1 MTNDSEEIRRL
12 GEARSDEEPRTLEW
26 DGITQR
32 TSNSDWLLAERDRLA
47 DAARAARWS
56 EVLGVVREHPMLVN
70 SARLGGTSGFTPL
83 HQAGYTG
90 APARVVKELL
100 HRGAWRTLRNAKAE
114 RPVDVARRKGQRA
127 LLGLLEPVVASP
139 LDAEKL
145 PRLQAQF
152 HAAIRERAARE
163 IVEHR
168 LRLPELEP
176 MTEFGIGQRFWFPVP
191 GMYGGFVY
199 WLDGAGEVPVL
210 TTESWCRVVGGSGQR
225 HRVTGTGYELVAEGF
240 V

>member
-1 MTNDSEEIRRL
+1 MTNEPEETRRL
-12 GEARSDEEPRTLEW
+12 REESAADEPRTLEW

-32 TSNSDWLLAERDRLA
+32 TSNGDWLLAERDRLA

-56 EVLGVVREHPMLVN
+56 EVVDVLRERPMLVN

-83 HQAGYTG
+83 HQAAYAG
-90 APARVVKELL
+90 APTRVVKELL
-100 HRGAWRTLRNAKAE
+100 HLGAWRTLRNAKGE
-114 RPVDVARRKGQRA
+114 RAVDVARRKGQRA
-127 LLGLLEPVVASP
+127 LLGLLEPVIASA
-139 LDAEKL
+139 LVEEKL
-145 PRLQAQF
+145 RRLETQF
-152 HAAIRERAARE
+152 HAVIRERVARE

-199 WLDGAGEVPVL
+199 WLDGAGEVPTL
-210 TTESWCRVVGGSGQR
+210 TAESWCRVVDGSGQR